1 MSDLDKVDAQIALV
15 EQEIKEA
22 NEKASA
28 APNVEERNHW
38 WKKEEQLRK
47 KEEQLRKEKEQLR
60 KEKEQLREEKI
71 TLLKQ
76 ADGKKKTHEY

>member
-15 EQEIKEA
+15 EQEIEEA

-38 WKKEEQLRK
+38 WKIEEQLWK
-47 KEEQLRKEKEQLR
+47 KE
-60 KEKEQLREEKI
+60 EQLREEKI

-76 ADGKKKTHEY
+76 ADGKKKNS

>member
-28 APNVEERNHW
+28 APNVEDRNPW

-60 KEKEQLREEKI
+60 KKEEHLREEKI
-71 TLLKQ
+71 TVLKQ

>member
-15 EQEIKEA
+15 EHEIKEA

-47 KEEQLRKEKEQLR
+47 EKEQLR
-60 KEKEQLREEKI
+60 KKEEQLREEKI

>member
-28 APNVEERNHW
+28 APNVEERNHL
-38 WKKEEQLRK
+38 WKKE
-47 KEEQLRKEKEQLR
+47 EQLR

>member
-38 WKKEEQLRK
+38 RKKEEQLRK
-47 KEEQLRKEKEQLR
+47 KE
-60 KEKEQLREEKI
+60 EQLREEKI

>member
-28 APNVEERNHW
+28 APTVEERNH
-38 WKKEEQLRK
+38 LRK
-47 KEEQLRKEKEQLR
+47 KEEQLR

>member
-15 EQEIKEA
+15 EHEIKEA
-22 NEKASA
+22 NEKASV

-38 WKKEEQLRK
+38 RKKEEQLRK
-47 KEEQLRKEKEQLR
+47 KE
-60 KEKEQLREEKI
+60 EQLREEKI

>member
-38 WKKEEQLRK
+38 RK

-76 ADGKKKTHEY
+76 AGGKKKTHEY